1 MDQRPKYKTLLSSV
15 AQSRPTLCDS
25 MDCSTPGFPIHHQ
38 LPVKNRNIRLDTI
51 KLLEENIGGKF
62 FGINHSSI
70 FLDLSPKEMKTKA
83 KINKW
88 DLIKHKS
95 FCLVNQQFSEWEKL
109 SVNDMTDKG
118 LISKIYKKLT
128 QFNIKKQTT
137 QLKNGRKAQT
147 DFFFKED
154 RWQMANRYMKRCL
167 TLLIIRKNANPNHNE
182 ISSHTCQN
190 GYHQKDH
197 TQTSVVKDVEKKEPS
212 YSLGGNANWCGH
224 CGKQYGSFSRN

>member
-1 MDQRPKYKTLLSSV
+1 MDQRPKYKTHLSSV
-15 AQSRPTLCDS
+15 AQSCPTLCDS
-25 MDCSTPGFPIHHQ
+25 MDCSTPGFPVHHQ

-62 FGINHSSI
+62 FVINHSII

-118 LISKIYKKLT
+118 LISKIYKQLT

-154 RWQMANRYMKRCL
+154 RWQMANRHMKKCS
-167 TLLIIRKNANPNHNE
+167 TSLIIREVQIKTTKRYHLT
-182 ISSHTCQN
+182 SVKK
-190 GYHQKDH
+190 GYHLK
-197 TQTSVVKDVEKKEPS
+197 VYK
-212 YSLGGNANWCGH
+212 
-224 CGKQYGSFSRN
+224 